1 MDKKQVK
8 DNLRQFIY
16 SENEMGPES
25 AKHLATIL
33 NREYPINLR
42 TLVLNN
48 VKFLP
53 DSLPLIMDSL
63 LYADQI

>member
-1 MDKKQVK
+1 
-8 DNLRQFIY
+8 
-16 SENEMGPES
+16 MGPES